1 MRHAR
6 PRHARPRRARHRASA
21 HVRPPLRTLIRT
33 FPRPVLA
40 TLLALAVLLSLQA
53 ADARPVERPAAAAE
67 TSERHRKAAAGLDQR
82 ERDRAPGRGAVRARA
97 AQLARARAE
106 QSWSGYAFD
115 ACRAPSSRAMDRW
128 RVASPFRGVGIYIG
142 GPLRAC
148 PQKHLTRRWVARQ
161 TRRGWR
167 TLPIWVG
174 PQASCT
180 GYGKRISTRPARA
193 RRQGVQAARGAR
205 AAARSLGIAVGSTL
219 WYDLEW
225 FPAGSGR
232 CRSSALRFL
241 GAWTRTLHRDGYR
254 SGLYS
259 SVSAGIKAVG
269 KVRGRRSYPHPD
281 AIWFAWDNGRRDTW
295 LGRDWLRAPRWKAN
309 SRVHQYALDV
319 RASYGGVRMAI
330 DRNYVELGSS
340 PALRRTP
347 AVCGPAADR
356 RHYRTL
362 RRGNRGEVVRTA
374 ECLLRETGQLRGRPD
389 GRFDR
394 RTRAAVRRLQ
404 RSAGVRPTGRLDE
417 RTWTALL
424 AVGPG
429 QVLKRGSEGP
439 AVRRLQR
446 SLTAALP
453 GAVTVRGHYGAA
465 TSAAVQRF
473 QRRAGLRVT
482 GVAAPPTWRALQN
495 GRLGSPGKPRGQANA
510 NDAKPGKQKPKQ
522 RAAKKQAKG
531 DKPEQKGKQKSK
543 QKGKQNR

>member
-1 MRHAR
+1 MPHRWH
-6 PRHARPRRARHRASA
+6 RRAR
-21 HVRPPLRTLIRT
+21 PLLT
-33 FPRPVLA
+33 A
-40 TLLALAVLLSLQA
+40 LLALTVLLSVPA
-53 ADARPVERPAAAAE
+53 ADARPVERPGPAE
-67 TSERHRKAAAGLDQR
+67 TPGPASAASSGLDQR
-82 ERDRAPGRGAVRARA
+82 QRDRGRDNGRSAERAAVHAAQARA
-97 AQLARARAE
+97 L

-161 TRRGWR
+161 TLRGWR

-174 PQASCT
+174 PQAACT
-180 GYGKRISTRPARA
+180 GYAKRISARPAHA
-193 RRQGVQAARGAR
+193 RRQGVRAARGAL
-205 AAARSLGIAVGSTL
+205 AAARSLGIETGSTL

-225 FPAGSGR
+225 FPPGRGR

-241 GAWTRTLHRDGYR
+241 GAWTGTLHRSGYR

-269 KVRGRRSYPHPD
+269 QVRGRRAYPHPD
-281 AIWFAWDNGRRDTW
+281 AIWFAWANGRRDTW
-295 LGRDWLRAPRWKAN
+295 LGRDWLRAPRWKTN

-319 RASYGGVRMAI
+319 RASYGGVRLAI

-347 AVCGPAADR
+347 AVCGRDADR

-374 ECLLRETGQLRGRPD
+374 ECLLRATRHLNARPD
-389 GRFDR
+389 GDFDR
-394 RTRAAVRRLQ
+394 RTRAAVRHLQ
-404 RSAGVRPTGRLDE
+404 RSAGLRRTGRLDE

-424 AVGPG
+424 SAGARP
-429 QVLKRGSEGP
+429 VLKRGSEGP

-446 SLTAALP
+446 GLTAALP
-453 GAVTVRGHYGAA
+453 GAVTVHGHYGPA
-465 TSAAVQRF
+465 TSSAVQRY
-473 QRRAGLRVT
+473 QRRTGLRVT
-482 GVAAPPTWRALQN
+482 GVAAHRTWRALQH
-495 GRLGSPGKPRGQANA
+495 GRADVIART
-510 NDAKPGKQKPKQ
+510 
-522 RAAKKQAKG
+522 RH
-531 DKPEQKGKQKSK
+531 
-543 QKGKQNR
+543 RR